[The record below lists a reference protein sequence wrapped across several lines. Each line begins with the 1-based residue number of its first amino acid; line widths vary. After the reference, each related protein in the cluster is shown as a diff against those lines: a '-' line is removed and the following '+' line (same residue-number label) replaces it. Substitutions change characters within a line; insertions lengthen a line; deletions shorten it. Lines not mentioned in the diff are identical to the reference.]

1 MAALTS
7 LIRLRTNLGVY
18 RIPVSTSSPLTLS
31 TITSVISTSLPSV
44 ILTHPLSF
52 RPFTLASD
60 PTEPLVDGTDYTSR
74 LPNGAMLYTFVDPN
88 SPAPGSEAQKATKK
102 TITKEGNLE
111 VQSYEQSVA
120 GQAFRPGMLPLRSMK
135 KHWTLAEFQEM
146 DSAFQFKIKGGGE
159 SFCKAVKLENSE
171 ANSFQ
176 SYLRDREFRQCRMGY
191 LYGRVAEGEE
201 VEVEF
206 VYEPMQEA
214 DDTSF
219 NLVETEEAEKE
230 MENVEEI
237 AGLFGLK
244 KVGWIFGHPPREEG
258 FIFSGEEILTAAE
271 LQLEAADGVE
281 DTTFVTVKVTV
292 DSDGQAEFNAFTL
305 SKQAMEMVAEGALE
319 LMAEPG
325 FCKVNETF
333 TAIVEG
339 KEAKKIDNAFWLQNV
354 AIKQGEGQYVSWFPK
369 ANRDGS
375 IQTHAALGSQL
386 SKSGKK
392 GFTFEDCMMDF
403 QALLYLTKFF
413 PMSDITNIVEGLKKK
428 KIEDGYKI
436 MISSMAGVDGAY

>member
-1 MAALTS
+1 MSALSS

-18 RIPVSTSSPLTLS
+18 RVQMAEGNPITLQFIADQISSQLPGVTLTS
-31 TITSVISTSLPSV
+31 
-44 ILTHPLSF
+44 PLSF
-52 RPFTLASD
+52 RPYSETASPSD
-60 PTEPLVDGTDYTSR
+60 PLAEGTDYTTR

-88 SPAPGSEAQKATKK
+88 SPPPGSEASKATKK
-102 TITKEGNLE
+102 TITKDGNVEL
-111 VQSYEQSVA
+111 QSYEQSVS

-135 KHWTLAEFQEM
+135 KHWTLQEFTEM
-146 DSAFQFKIKGGGE
+146 DSAFQFKIKGGGA
-159 SFCKAVKLENSE
+159 SFCKAVKLEVNE
-171 ANSFQ
+171 AQSFQ
-176 SYLRDREFRQCRMGY
+176 SYLRDRQFHQCRMGY
-191 LYGRVAEGEE
+191 MYGRVSEGEE

-230 MENVEEI
+230 RENVEEI
-237 AGLFGLK
+237 ANLIGLK

-258 FIFSGEEILTAAE
+258 FIFSGEEVLTAAE

-292 DSDGQAEFNAFTL
+292 DAEGKAEFNAFTL

-339 KEAKKIDNAFWLQNV
+339 KGAKKIDNAFWLQNV
-354 AIKQGEGQYVSWFPK
+354 AIKQGEGQFVSWFPK
-369 ANRDGS
+369 VNRDGS

-392 GFTFEDCMMDF
+392 GFTFEDCMSDF

-413 PMSDITNIVEGLKKK
+413 PMSDVSNIIEGIKKK